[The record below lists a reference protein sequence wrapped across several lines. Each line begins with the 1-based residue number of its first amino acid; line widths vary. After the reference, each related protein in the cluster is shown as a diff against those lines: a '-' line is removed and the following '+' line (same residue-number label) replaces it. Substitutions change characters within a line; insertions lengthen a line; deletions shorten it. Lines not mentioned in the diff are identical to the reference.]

1 MIPHF
6 QITQGQ
12 DEWHAIRYGKI
23 GGTRS
28 KGLHVKSDTL
38 FYEVLSEL
46 QEPYVA
52 DFDEYIS
59 PAMLR
64 GMELEPDARRELS
77 EYTEIDFLEC
87 GWLQCEENE
96 LLGIS
101 PDGINK
107 ELTVACEIKCPE
119 SKRHTETIHTNK
131 TPLDNMHQVLH
142 YFTINPLLEHCYFCS
157 YRPESIKR
165 IFVERFHL
173 FSQIDIGKTKK
184 IKVNEDRG
192 KGLKEYIET
201 VSDIRTIAEWKQE
214 SLKEAVILQI
224 QLNQA
229 ILNLQF

>member
-12 DEWHAIRYGKI
+12 DEWHKLRYGKI

-46 QEPYVA
+46 AEKYET

-64 GMELEPDARRELS
+64 GMSLEPDARRELS
-77 EYTEIDFLEC
+77 KYTGIDFLEC

-107 ELTVACEIKCPE
+107 ELTVCCEIKCPE
-119 SKRHTETIHTNK
+119 SVKHTRTIDTNK
-131 TPLDNMHQVLH
+131 TPSDNLHQVLH
-142 YFTINPLLEHCYFCS
+142 YFTVNPLLEYCYFCS
-157 YRPESIKR
+157 YRPESIKK
-165 IFVERFHL
+165 IFVERFNRNSKVDL
-173 FSQIDIGKTKK
+173 GTKAKPVVKT
-184 IKVNEDRG
+184 IQEWVNVSHVEAAI
-192 KGLKEYIET
+192 LK
-201 VSDIRTIAEWKQE
+201 
-214 SLKEAVILQI
+214 I
-224 QLNQA
+224 QLSQA

>member
-12 DEWHAIRYGKI
+12 DEWRKIRYGKI

-38 FYEVLSEL
+38 LYEVLSEL
-46 QEPYVA
+46 AEEYET

-64 GMELEPDARRELS
+64 GMSLEPDARRELS
-77 EYTEIDFLEC
+77 EYTGIDFLEC

-107 ELTVACEIKCPE
+107 ELTVCCEIKCPE
-119 SKRHTETIHTNK
+119 PKRHTETIHINK
-131 TPLDNMHQVLH
+131 TPQDNLHQVLH
-142 YFTINPLLEHCYFCS
+142 YFTVNPLLENCYFCS
-157 YRPESIKR
+157 YRPESIKK
-165 IFVERFHL
+165 IFVERFYRNSEVDLGTKAKPVVKTIQEWVNVSHVEAAIL
-173 FSQIDIGKTKK
+173 KTK
-184 IKVNEDRG
+184 
-192 KGLKEYIET
+192 L
-201 VSDIRTIAEWKQE
+201 S
-214 SLKEAVILQI
+214 
-224 QLNQA
+224 QA
-229 ILNLQF
+229 ITNLQF